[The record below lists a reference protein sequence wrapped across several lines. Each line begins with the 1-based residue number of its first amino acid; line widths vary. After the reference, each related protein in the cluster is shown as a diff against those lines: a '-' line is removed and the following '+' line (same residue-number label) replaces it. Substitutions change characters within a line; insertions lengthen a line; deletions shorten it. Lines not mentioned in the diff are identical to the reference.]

1 MFVPEIIVA
10 TEGHHDFSE
19 EKMKKLNLV

>member
-1 MFVPEIIVA
+1 MFVPEITVA
-10 TEGHHDFSE
+10 TEGHHEFRE